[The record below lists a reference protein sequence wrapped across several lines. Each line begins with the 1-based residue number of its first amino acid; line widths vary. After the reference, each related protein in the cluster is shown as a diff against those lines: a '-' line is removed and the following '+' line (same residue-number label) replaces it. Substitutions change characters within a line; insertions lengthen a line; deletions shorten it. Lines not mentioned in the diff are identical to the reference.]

1 MSADPKLINEA
12 GQPFDPAAYEIVLRP
27 LTQDEGGGWF
37 ATIPA
42 LPGCMGD
49 GESEGEAIADVRA
62 AALEW
67 ADACVVDGESV
78 PAPVMTDSIA
88 AE

>member
-1 MSADPKLINEA
+1 MSADRNLINEH
-12 GQPFDPAAYEIVLRP
+12 GRPFDPSAYEIVLRP
-27 LTQDEGGGWF
+27 LSPDEGGGWF

-49 GESEGEAIADVRA
+49 GESEIEAISDVRA

-67 ADACVVDGESV
+67 ADATVEGGQAI
-78 PAPVMTDSIA
+78 PAPAITDSIA